1 MTWYHDRKQARIDR
15 LSERA
20 DKAAD
25 RSQAARAKAAAITDH
40 IPLGQP
46 ILVGHHSEGRMRRDL
61 AKVQRHH
68 HTEHEEGQ
76 KADRLDSA
84 VAYHENDTSISK
96 WDPDALAKLDARIA
110 KLEAKRDAI
119 KRVNRKRK
127 AAGEEIAPAYMLTN
141 LSANLRRLKKRREQ
155 IAAGPAGRM
164 MTAKYGG
171 TCVEC
176 DGDIA
181 KGEPIEWLMRGCI
194 RHPGGECPS
203 GDA

>member
-1 MTWYHDRKQARIDR
+1 
-15 LSERA
+15 
-20 DKAAD
+20 
-25 RSQAARAKAAAITDH
+25 
-40 IPLGQP
+40 
-46 ILVGHHSEGRMRRDL
+46 MRRDL

-68 HTEHEEGQ
+68 RTEHEEGQ
-76 KADRLDSA
+76 KAARLDSR
-84 VAYHENDTSISK
+84 VAYHENDTSINK

-110 KLEAKRDAI
+110 ELEAKRDAI

-155 IAAGPAGRM
+155 IAAGPTGRR

-171 TCVEC
+171 ICVEC

-181 KGEPIEWLMRGCI
+181 KGESIEWLMRGCI
-194 RHPGGECPS
+194 RHPGGECPN
-203 GDA
+203 GHA